1 MTTVLRC
8 ASAGL
13 ELESTASMTLP
24 RLSTDEEGTAADES
38 EKEPRRGRNGDE
50 PPNGERGTLGPA
62 LEACGDRA

>member
-1 MTTVLRC
+1 MI
-8 ASAGL
+8 
-13 ELESTASMTLP
+13 LP
-24 RLSTDEEGTAADES
+24 RLSTDEAGTAADES